1 MCVEKCDVQFFS
13 VYHLLTVASILF
25 KSSLNCV
32 KACCGCGGGHKF
44 RAEEEPTATNSI
56 PSLPPQMDNN
66 PTASPTSCLN
76 SPENW
81 HDTDGQ
87 NYNCYWYSQGA
98 NCETYGHLTAYA
110 MYGKTA
116 NEACCGCGGGVRSTE
131 ENNAELTAVT
141 STPTMTPTKSP
152 MSSLTTQC
160 VDKYDGWHDADGPSY
175 GCLWYG
181 EGSRCDDYG
190 HSYSNFGYTAS
201 EACCSCGGGLH
212 QS

>member
-1 MCVEKCDVQFFS
+1 MYRELTIAFSTFFS
-13 VYHLLTVASILF
+13 LLRL
-25 KSSLNCV
+25 

-44 RAEEEPTATNSI
+44 RAEEEPTNNNST
-56 PSLPPQMDNN
+56 PTLSPQIDN

-81 HDTDGQ
+81 HDTDGP

-116 NEACCGCGGGVRSTE
+116 NEACCGCGGGARSTG
-131 ENNAELTAVT
+131 NTLTAVT
-141 STPTMTPTKSP
+141 STPTMTPSNSP
-152 MSSLTTQC
+152 ISSLTTQC
-160 VDKYDGWHDADGPSY
+160 VDKYEGWHDADGPSY
-175 GCLWYG
+175 GCVWYG

-190 HSYSNFGYTAS
+190 QSYANFGFTAS
-201 EACCSCGGGLH
+201 EACCSCGGGNI
-212 QS
+212 SS